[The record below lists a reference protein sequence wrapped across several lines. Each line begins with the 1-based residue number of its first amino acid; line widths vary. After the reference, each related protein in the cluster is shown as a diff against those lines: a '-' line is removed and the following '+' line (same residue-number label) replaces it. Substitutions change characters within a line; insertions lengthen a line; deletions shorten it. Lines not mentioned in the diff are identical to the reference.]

1 MWGGAAA
8 VVSRFPEAGESIYF
22 PRLYICMLK
31 SCSAFVGRIYLG
43 CIFYLTEQS
52 AGRGLSVKEKATSS
66 RLPPSFYATVPSL
79 AQSIREARAGF
90 LPRCA
95 EWWRVAPGRSPLRL
109 GCQARWREGPST
121 RRETL
126 SARGATH
133 ISPHVTD
140 LNIDNDFK
148 GGKLHILLYPQ
159 MPRSSSNK
167 PWRRGTIAGQ
177 SDGKGA
183 GDRGVLERWL

>member
-1 MWGGAAA
+1 MH
-8 VVSRFPEAGESIYF
+8 VKKLQ
-22 PRLYICMLK
+22 RLCGQDL
-31 SCSAFVGRIYLG
+31 SGLHFLLDRAECR
-43 CIFYLTEQS
+43 
-52 AGRGLSVKEKATSS
+52 RGLSVKEKATSS
-66 RLPPSFYATVPSL
+66 RLPPSFYATAPSL

-121 RRETL
+121 RRETI

-183 GDRGVLERWL
+183 GERGVLERWL